1 MSEDVNNN
9 PEQEEVN
16 NIVSMTDED
25 GNDVE
30 FEFIDLIELDG

>member
-9 PEQEEVN
+9 LDQEEVN

-30 FEFIDLIELDG
+30 F